1 MENHN
6 IQTKNIKTCLKRI
19 RDCDE
24 RIEEAIRAKKQK
36 KEAEKELKKLKI
48 NLIKDKKIER
58 INMTFE
64 QWLENTTYQY
74 FYVYRCEGEY
84 EYIVWKG
91 EDTLT
96 DEETK
101 HFNNFIT
108 DYLFYNYPDYDI
120 HDEMTLSQHG
130 FEDGDLSYHVFDRNN
145 I

>member
-58 INMTFE
+58 IIMNFE
-64 QWLENTTYQY
+64 QWLENTT
-74 FYVYRCEGEY
+74 
-84 EYIVWKG
+84 
-91 EDTLT
+91 
-96 DEETK
+96 
-101 HFNNFIT
+101 
-108 DYLFYNYPDYDI
+108 
-120 HDEMTLSQHG
+120 
-130 FEDGDLSYHVFDRNN
+130 
-145 I
+145 